1 MSHPLNEE
9 LVDTLRRHQAQA
21 QARVRALRAQSKAGA
36 PREDAAVQQQ
46 QAEGMEHRRQEYLV
60 KWRSMSYRHAQWVP
74 AATVQ
79 VLLRLVVALPTLLW
93 RLWKQHDLKLEEGRN
108 PSKCLYTCWFQHTRN
123 ARASNMR
130 ATL

>member
-79 VLLRLVVALPTLLW
+79 ACKEVLLLGATEACCRSADLALEAVET
-93 RLWKQHDLKLEEGRN
+93 
-108 PSKCLYTCWFQHTRN
+108 
-123 ARASNMR
+123 A
-130 ATL
+130 